1 MFHVSHL
8 GFQRA
13 THLAHLETEKTWLT
27 LTQQS
32 FRMLIPRIVY
42 KYIMEYT
49 IYMDQWEYLYIYI
62 LWDFL
67 KTYDACWSQ
76 GLITS
81 ATLHVEKQWK
91 TLNPSPGVA
100 EQMPS
105 GSLFH
110 MALQKH
116 LRK

>member
-1 MFHVSHL
+1 
-8 GFQRA
+8 
-13 THLAHLETEKTWLT
+13 
-27 LTQQS
+27 
-32 FRMLIPRIVY
+32 
-42 KYIMEYT
+42 MEYT
-49 IYMDQWEYLYIYI
+49 WIYNIYMDQWEYLYIYVYIYI
-62 LWDFL
+62 LGDFL

-81 ATLHVEKQWK
+81 ATLQVEKQWN